1 MKTINSAATA
11 AGTPS
16 SYVQAYANADFIP
29 IFRRD
34 LMRALRTTRRNLRL
48 STGDLLVMDALLSFL
63 PCRNRATGTD
73 RPVSPDMML
82 IVYAGNAT
90 VCERANGMDERVLRR
105 HLVRL
110 ETTGLIRRKL
120 SATGK
125 RFPLKSNG
133 AVRDAFGVD
142 LTPLL
147 ERHHEISDLACRVEQ
162 NREEIRGL
170 RAEALALRGQLLDAA
185 DRLTEAALAFV
196 ERVRTILRRANLTPG
211 MIRDMMDE
219 LRAIRDGRGETRRP
233 PAPQSTALNT
243 ISDHAVEKNPY
254 ATSAITEDEV
264 SSPVPAYAT
273 GTRPGQNNVTESGS
287 CPGQRHETFPAATPG
302 HDGPLTPDKRNPA
315 TDRDAAGGL
324 SAVNQDRTVALNTAP
339 SGSRPCLGLP
349 QDVLSAVN
357 AAVPECLKTDE
368 QSGGNGQ
375 NVRQVESP
383 KINTYYEDALD
394 ANTLRLAWQR
404 HPYICE
410 FLPEA
415 PRTPSELLEKI
426 YLFGGM
432 MNLKRSDLLSA
443 LGSLGW
449 LGTVS
454 ALEYLAKKAVKIMN
468 PPSYLKKMV
477 HDYDAGRPVGWL
489 KRHG

>member
-1 MKTINSAATA
+1 MKTMNSAAIA

-16 SYVQAYANADFIP
+16 PYVQAHANAGFIP
-29 IFRRD
+29 IYRRD
-34 LMRALRTTRRNLRL
+34 LMRALRTTRRNLGL

-73 RPVSPDMML
+73 RPVSPDML
-82 IVYAGNAT
+82 LVVYAGNAT

-110 ETTGLIRRKL
+110 ETTGLVRRRL

-147 ERHHEISDLACRVEQ
+147 ERHHEISHLACRVEQ

-211 MIRDMMDE
+211 MIRDIMDE
-219 LRAIRDGRGETRRP
+219 LRAIRDGRSETRRP
-233 PAPQSTALNT
+233 PAPQSTASDT
-243 ISDHAVEKNPY
+243 ISDHAVEKDPC
-254 ATSAITEDEV
+254 ATSAINRHQP
-264 SSPVPAYAT
+264 SSSATAYTT
-273 GTRPGQNNVTESGS
+273 GTGPVQDNVAGSGS
-287 CPGQRHETFPAATPG
+287 CSGQRHETFPAAPPG
-302 HDGPLTPDKRNPA
+302 HDGALAPDKRNPE
-315 TDRDAAGGL
+315 TDRNASGRL
-324 SAVNQDRTVALNTAP
+324 SAINQDQTVTLEITP
-339 SGSRPCLGLP
+339 SGSGSGFGPLQHGSS
-349 QDVLSAVN
+349 VLKDAM
-357 AAVPECLKTDE
+357 PERVETDI

-375 NVRQVESP
+375 NVRQVESQ
-383 KINTYYEDALD
+383 KIDTYKDDQLD
-394 ANTLRLAWQR
+394 AAMLKLIWKQ
-404 HPYICE
+404 HPYISE
-410 FLPEA
+410 FMPEA
-415 PRTPSELLEKI
+415 PRSPAELLEKI

-432 MNLKRSDLLSA
+432 MNLKRDDLLSA
-443 LGSLGW
+443 LRSLNW

-454 ALEYLAKKAVKIMN
+454 ALEYLAMKAAKIMN
-468 PPSYLKKMV
+468 PPSYLRKMILD
-477 HDYDAGRPVGWL
+477 HDAGRPVGWL
-489 KRHG
+489 KPHA